1 MSLKILRT
9 PFIIGRHLAVLGVAL
24 GMLILFASSARVNVI
39 QSAQVFLSPNCNT
52 YSIIVTR
59 TQLDTPNAF
68 VSFSFTITSGS
79 SW

>member
-9 PFIIGRHLAVLGVAL
+9 PIIIGRHLAVLGVAL

-52 YSIIVTR
+52 TVLSLQEHNLIRQMRLSVFHSLL
-59 TQLDTPNAF
+59 QAALLQ
-68 VSFSFTITSGS
+68 
-79 SW
+79 